1 MVDIFTDNPYFQKM
15 YPKFKATRFALLVL
29 MISIISFRFLSG
41 EKYPSFTL
49 EGTDGKQ
56 YHHNQFKDKEFVCII
71 LYSNHCKISQSFEGL
86 IKEISEHLDS
96 ENSML
101 LLVSP
106 NNEYALLPDELAYS
120 DVGDSLK
127 EMRIRSKERNFEF
140 PYLYDGVKQS
150 IPNQLSAKSTPHAF
164 LFNKTRSLVYSG
176 RIGDYNDPDNLEKS
190 DLYQTYRIAR
200 NHTHIKQVITKVHGT
215 AIKTKEDIFI
225 ANEVRRRYSEESVK
239 VRPINQQ
246 TLKFFLKYNLGKTT
260 LFYLWSAKD
269 QNSRENLLILS
280 EIYKIFRKRGLKLFT
295 INIDKDL
302 KETKLQLEKAQLSAS
317 NFILPGNEI
326 SPLVRY
332 IPNNTTRV
340 TPLTLLFSKEQQT
353 LFSKIGSI
361 DSLILKRLIL
371 KDLKISNIKNGR

>member
-1 MVDIFTDNPYFQKM
+1 M
-15 YPKFKATRFALLVL
+15 L
-29 MISIISFRFLSG
+29 SIISFRFLNG
-41 EKYPSFTL
+41 EKYPSFIL

-56 YHHNQFKDKEFVCII
+56 YHQNQFKDKEFVCII

-96 ENSML
+96 ENSIL
-101 LLVSP
+101 ILISP
-106 NNEYALLPDELAYS
+106 NNENALLPDELAYS

-127 EMRIRSKERNFEF
+127 EMRIRSKDRNFEF

-150 IPNQLSAKSTPHAF
+150 VSNQLSAKSTPHAF
-164 LFNKTRSLVYSG
+164 LFNKTRNLVYSG
-176 RIGDYNDPDNLEKS
+176 RIGDYNDPNNLEKS
-190 DLYQTYRIAR
+190 DLYQTYRRAR
-200 NHTHIKQVITKVHGT
+200 NHTHINQVVTKVHGT

-239 VRPINQQ
+239 IRPINQQ
-246 TLKFFLKYNLGKTT
+246 TLKFFLKYNLRKTT

-269 QNSRENLLILS
+269 ESSRENLLILS
-280 EIYKIFRKRGLKLFT
+280 EIFKIFRKRGLKLFT
-295 INIDKDL
+295 INVDKDL
-302 KETKLQLEKAQLSAS
+302 NETELQLEKAQLSAS

-340 TPLTLLFSKEQQT
+340 TPLIILFSKEQQT

-371 KDLKISNIKNGR
+371 KDLKKSNIKNGR

>member
-1 MVDIFTDNPYFQKM
+1 M

-29 MISIISFRFLSG
+29 MVSIISSRFLNG
-41 EKYPSFTL
+41 EKYPSFSL

-56 YHHNQFKDKEFVCII
+56 YHQNQFKDKEFVCII

-96 ENSML
+96 ENSIL

-106 NNEYALLPDELAYS
+106 NNELALLPDELAYS

-127 EMRIRSKERNFEF
+127 EMRIRSKDRNFEF
-140 PYLYDGVKQS
+140 PYLYDGVKQTVS
-150 IPNQLSAKSTPHAF
+150 NQLSAKSTPHAF
-164 LFNKTRSLVYSG
+164 LFNKTRNLVYSG

-190 DLYQTYRIAR
+190 DLYQTYRSAR
-200 NHTHIKQVITKVHGT
+200 NHTHINQVITKVHGT

-239 VRPINQQ
+239 IRPINQQ

-269 QNSRENLLILS
+269 KSSRENLLILS

-295 INIDKDL
+295 INIDKDF
-302 KETKLQLEKAQLSAS
+302 KEIKLQLEKAQLSAS

-340 TPLTLLFSKEQQT
+340 TPLTILFSKEKQT
-353 LFSKIGSI
+353 LFSKIGYI

-371 KDLKISNIKNGR
+371 NDLKISNIKNGR

>member
-1 MVDIFTDNPYFQKM
+1 M

-29 MISIISFRFLSG
+29 MVSIISSRFLNG

-56 YHHNQFKDKEFVCII
+56 YHQNQFKDKEFVCII

-96 ENSML
+96 ENSIL

-106 NNEYALLPDELAYS
+106 NNELALLPDELAYS

-127 EMRIRSKERNFEF
+127 EMRIRSKDKNFEF
-140 PYLYDGVKQS
+140 PYLYDGVKQTVS
-150 IPNQLSAKSTPHAF
+150 NQLSAKSTPHAF
-164 LFNKTRSLVYSG
+164 LFNKTRNLVYSG

-190 DLYQTYRIAR
+190 DLYQTYRSAR
-200 NHTHIKQVITKVHGT
+200 NHTHINQVITKVHGT

-239 VRPINQQ
+239 IRPINQQ

-269 QNSRENLLILS
+269 KSSRENLLILS

-295 INIDKDL
+295 INIDKDF
-302 KETKLQLEKAQLSAS
+302 KEIKLQLEKAQLSAS

-340 TPLTLLFSKEQQT
+340 TPLTILFSKEKQT
-353 LFSKIGSI
+353 LFSKIGYI

-371 KDLKISNIKNGR
+371 NDLKISNIKNGR

>member
-1 MVDIFTDNPYFQKM
+1 M

-29 MISIISFRFLSG
+29 MVSIISSSFLNG

-49 EGTDGKQ
+49 EATDGKQ
-56 YHHNQFKDKEFVCII
+56 YHQNQFKDKEFVCII

-96 ENSML
+96 ENSIL

-106 NNEYALLPDELAYS
+106 NNELALLPDELAYS

-127 EMRIRSKERNFEF
+127 EMRIRSKDRNFEF
-140 PYLYDGVKQS
+140 PYLYDGVKQTVS
-150 IPNQLSAKSTPHAF
+150 NQLSAKSTPHAF
-164 LFNKTRSLVYSG
+164 LFNKTRNLVYSG

-190 DLYQTYRIAR
+190 DLYQTYRSAR
-200 NHTHIKQVITKVHGT
+200 NHTHINQVITKVHGT

-239 VRPINQQ
+239 IRPINQQ

-269 QNSRENLLILS
+269 KSSRENLLILS

-295 INIDKDL
+295 INVDKDF
-302 KETKLQLEKAQLSAS
+302 KEIKLQLEKAQLSAS

-340 TPLTLLFSKEQQT
+340 TPLTILFSKEKQT
-353 LFSKIGSI
+353 LFSKIGYI

>member
-1 MVDIFTDNPYFQKM
+1 M
-15 YPKFKATRFALLVL
+15 YPKFKATRYALLVL
-29 MISIISFRFLSG
+29 MVSIISFPLHG
-41 EKYPSFTL
+41 EKYPRFTL

-56 YHHNQFKDKEFVCII
+56 YHQNQFIDKDFVCII

-86 IKEISEHLDS
+86 IKEISKHLNS
-96 ENSML
+96 ENSIL

-106 NNEYALLPDELAYS
+106 NNENALLPDELAYS

-127 EMRIRSKERNFEF
+127 EMRIRSKDSNFQI
-140 PYLYDGVKQS
+140 PYLYDGVEQS
-150 IPNQLSAKSTPHAF
+150 ISNQLSAKSTPHAF

-176 RIGDYNDPDNLEKS
+176 RIGDYNEPNNLKKS
-190 DLYQTYRIAR
+190 DLYQTYRSAR
-200 NHTHIKQVITKVHGT
+200 NRTHINQVITKVHGT

-239 VRPINQQ
+239 IRPINQQ

-260 LFYLWSAKD
+260 LFYLWSSKD
-269 QNSRENLLILS
+269 EFSRENLLILS
-280 EIYKIFRKRGLKLFT
+280 ETFKIFRKRGLKLFT
-295 INIDKDL
+295 INVDKDL
-302 KETKLQLEKAQLSAS
+302 KEAQLQLEKAQLSAS

-340 TPLTLLFSKEQQT
+340 TPLTILFSKEQQT
-353 LFSKIGSI
+353 PVSKIGSI
-361 DSLILKRLIL
+361 DSLMLKRLIL
-371 KDLKISNIKNGR
+371 KDLKISNIKNRR

>member
-1 MVDIFTDNPYFQKM
+1 M
-15 YPKFKATRFALLVL
+15 YPKFKATKYALLVL
-29 MISIISFRFLSG
+29 IVSVISFPFLQG
-41 EKYPSFTL
+41 EKYPSFNL

-56 YHHNQFKDKEFVCII
+56 YHQIQFKEKEFICII

-86 IKEISEHLDS
+86 IKEISEHLVS
-96 ENSML
+96 ENSIL

-106 NNEYALLPDELAYS
+106 NNENALLPDELAYS
-120 DVGDSLK
+120 DVGDSIK
-127 EMRIRSKERNFEF
+127 EMRIRSKDRNFEF
-140 PYLYDGVKQS
+140 PYLYDGLEQS
-150 IPNQLSAKSTPHAF
+150 ISNQLSAKSTPHAF
-164 LFNKTRSLVYSG
+164 LFNKTRNLVYSG
-176 RIGDYNDPDNLEKS
+176 RIGDYNEPNNLKKS
-190 DLYQTYRIAR
+190 DLYQTYRSAR
-200 NHTHIKQVITKVHGT
+200 NSAQINQVVTKVHGT

-225 ANEVRRRYSEESVK
+225 ANEVRRRYSEESVNI
-239 VRPINQQ
+239 RSINQQ

-269 QNSRENLLILS
+269 ESSRENLLILS
-280 EIYKIFRKRGLKLFT
+280 ETFKIFRKRGLKLFT
-295 INIDKDL
+295 INVDKDQ

-353 LFSKIGSI
+353 LVSKIGAI
-361 DSLILKRLIL
+361 DSLMLKRLIL
-371 KDLKISNIKNGR
+371 KDLKTSNIKNGRY